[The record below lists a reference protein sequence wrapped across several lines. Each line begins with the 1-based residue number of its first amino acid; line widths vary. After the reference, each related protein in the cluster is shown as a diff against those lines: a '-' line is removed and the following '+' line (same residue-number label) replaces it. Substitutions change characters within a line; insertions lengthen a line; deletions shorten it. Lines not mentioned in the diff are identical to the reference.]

1 MKNNDFFIKQLD
13 EILNEYNAIKL
24 KSGGDD
30 LSKISKE
37 EVSKISTKI
46 SSAVE
51 RISGKNSEYYK
62 NLKEVIENHYL
73 DSRRIR
79 YFIGIAQALKN
90 DLENG
95 YLKSF
100 SDIIQSEVF
109 SDYLEMAEHLLN
121 EEYKDPAAVIIGST
135 LETHLRELCKSNG
148 IDTEI
153 IKNDGKNI
161 AKKAEVMNAELVKK
175 EVYSKMYQKQV
186 TAWLDLRNNAA
197 HGKYDEY
204 KKEDVSL
211 MLQGVRQFIIATK

>member
-1 MKNNDFFIKQLD
+1 MKKESFAKQLD

-24 KSGGDD
+24 KSGADD

-37 EVSKISTKI
+37 EMSKISTKI

-62 NLKEVIENHYL
+62 SLKEVIESNYL
-73 DSRRIR
+73 DHRRIK
-79 YFIGIAQALKN
+79 YFIGIAQALKS
-90 DLENG
+90 DLEND
-95 YLKSF
+95 YLKSL

-121 EEYKDPAAVIIGST
+121 EGYKDPAAVIIGST
-135 LETHLRELCKSNG
+135 LETHLRELCKSND

-153 IKNDGKNI
+153 IKSDGKNVT
-161 AKKAEVMNAELVKK
+161 KKAEVMNADLVKK

-197 HGKYDEY
+197 HGKYGEY

-211 MLQGVRQFIIATK
+211 MLQGVRQFITVTK